1 MAGSS
6 DAALQMAD
14 FSIQSDSVDVE
25 QIMER
30 IRARIREKR
39 GVDYTEQEVQ
49 DLARVKLETFLDPR
63 VVRSD
68 LLEHYRRGQPSTPLP
83 DLPLPPPP
91 PDNYGFEADTI
102 YASSRSLAGRI
113 IALARK
119 VLNPVLKLFFNP
131 NPIIQVLHMQS
142 AINAYYAQHIGRPF
156 EQLDRM
162 RQRFATRD
170 DLDALNYEVLNNLVV
185 EMTRLSI
192 EVKNLKM
199 RVESLSG
206 RLDFD
211 ERRARALES
220 AVQYRAPAAGGAP
233 GPAPA
238 QPDQERAPA
247 ATETAGQRARRRRR
261 RRRRG
266 GTSGE
271 GAPQA
276 GQDVFQGGAADTAG
290 EDAADASAHDE
301 ADEPEDDTVQ

>member
-1 MAGSS
+1 
-6 DAALQMAD
+6 MAD

-25 QIMER
+25 QIMQR

-68 LLEHYRRGQPSTPLP
+68 LLEHYRKGRPATPLP
-83 DLPLPPPP
+83 DVAFPPPP
-91 PDNYGFEADTI
+91 ANYGFEADTI
-102 YASSRSLAGRI
+102 YASSRSLSGRI
-113 IALARK
+113 IALVRRI
-119 VLNPVLKLFFNP
+119 LNPVLKLFFNP
-131 NPIIQVLHMQS
+131 TPIVHVLHMQS
-142 AINAYYAQHIGRPF
+142 ALNAYAVEHNDRVR
-156 EQLDRM
+156 ELLDRM
-162 RQRFATRD
+162 RQKLATRD

-199 RVESLSG
+199 RVESLSS

-220 AVQYRAPAAGGAP
+220 VVQYRAPAAGGP
-233 GPAPA
+233 PVPAPA
-238 QPDQERAPA
+238 QPDEERAPA
-247 ATETAGQRARRRRR
+247 TAGIVESAGQRARRRRR

-266 GTSGE
+266 GTAGE
-271 GAPQA
+271 AGEAGAPQA
-276 GQDVFQGGAADTAG
+276 GQDALQGGAAEGAG
-290 EDAADASAHDE
+290 EDAADAAAHDE
-301 ADEPEDDTVQ
+301 ADETEGDTVQ